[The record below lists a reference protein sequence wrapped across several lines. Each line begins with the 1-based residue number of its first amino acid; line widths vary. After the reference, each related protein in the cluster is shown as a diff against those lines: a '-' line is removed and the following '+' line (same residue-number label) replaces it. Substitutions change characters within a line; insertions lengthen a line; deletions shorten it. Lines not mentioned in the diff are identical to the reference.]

1 MISLSLKWRVSLW
14 VSTVLAAVIAT
25 ICIVA
30 YVEFE
35 ESHLRNIDR
44 TLSAMANGILA
55 SLHEREGE
63 EQMIDKNIHAVT
75 GTSAQNPSTFYRIW
89 MDGVSPGHW
98 PGYPRRQA
106 GANIPAKAGSADLF
120 ASDPPDSEHG
130 RWLRALPEQS
140 RPMRESLTFMNI
152 GSRRSEYRATWM
164 RHKLDEGIVN
174 IVVAGSSHYTYHEMR
189 EFLKLLLILGGSL
202 IVGSVVAVMWSVRCS
217 LRPIHMTAERLHRI
231 SRPNVGRAL
240 FDDLKVPEEL
250 HPFVGALRDMLGRLD
265 EVLQQQK
272 QFTSDAAHELR
283 TPLAVV
289 KSTLQATQMHE
300 RDANEYRR
308 AITDALKD
316 VARMEHLIEQL
327 LVLARMDENSEHIAA
342 AEVQLPVLLREL
354 AEAYHQRFPSYDF
367 QLAIGNRIFDFRSSI
382 GDWQSKIS
390 WQSPIPVT
398 TVQGDLDELARLF
411 SNVLDNA
418 VRYGP
423 SDGTI
428 SISLDPQMNLG
439 ANRLAPQFI
448 AGLPSCAT
456 VCIHDEGGNIPPEVL
471 PHLFDRFYRVDHS
484 RSSSTGGVGLGLAI
498 AREIARRHNGDIS
511 ITSEPSSGTL
521 VCIRLP
527 RT

>member
-1 MISLSLKWRVSLW
+1 LW
-14 VSTVLAAVIAT
+14 VSTVLVAVIAT

-30 YVEFE
+30 YVEFK
-35 ESHLRNIDR
+35 ESHLRNIDQ

-55 SLHEREGE
+55 SLHDREGE
-63 EQMIDKNIHAVT
+63 EQMIDKDIHAVT
-75 GTSAQNPSTFYRIW
+75 GASAQNPSTFYRIW
-89 MDGVSPGHW
+89 MDG
-98 PGYPRRQA
+98 A
-106 GANIPAKAGSADLF
+106 SADRF

-130 RWLRALPEQS
+130 RWLRGLPEQS
-140 RPMRESLTFMNI
+140 GPMRESLTFMNI
-152 GSRRSEYRATWM
+152 GSRGSEYRAAWM
-164 RHKLDEGIVN
+164 RHKLNEGIVN

-202 IVGSVVAVMWSVRCS
+202 IVCSVVAVMWSARCS

-308 AITDALKD
+308 AIADALKD

-342 AEVQLPVLLREL
+342 AEVQLDVLLREL
-354 AEAYHQRFPSYDF
+354 AEAYDQR
-367 QLAIGNRIFDFRSSI
+367 IGRSGGKVI
-382 GDWQSKIS
+382 LDE
-390 WQSPIPVT
+390 PPVT

-428 SISLDPQMNLG
+428 SIALKCKPDS
-439 ANRLAPQFI
+439 F
-448 AGLPSCAT
+448 AT
-456 VCIHDEGGNIPPEVL
+456 VCIHDEGGNIPPEAL

-498 AREIARRHNGDIS
+498 AQEIARRHNGDIS
-511 ITSEPSSGTL
+511 ITSEPGSGTL

>member
-14 VSTVLAAVIAT
+14 VSTVLVAVIAT

-89 MDGVSPGHW
+89 MDEVSPGHW

-164 RHKLDEGIVN
+164 RRKLDEGIVN
-174 IVVAGSSHYTYHEMR
+174 IVVTGSSHYTYHEMR

-342 AEVQLPVLLREL
+342 AEVQLDVLLREL
-354 AEAYHQRFPSYDF
+354 AEAYHQR
-367 QLAIGNRIFDFRSSI
+367 IGRSGGKVI
-382 GDWQSKIS
+382 LEE
-390 WQSPIPVT
+390 PPVT

-428 SISLDPQMNLG
+428 SISLDPQRFSIYDVQLAIG
-439 ANRLAPQFI
+439 NRQSQIPKRGSLD
-448 AGLPSCAT
+448 SCAT

>member
-1 MISLSLKWRVSLW
+1 LW
-14 VSTVLAAVIAT
+14 VSTVLVAVIAT

-63 EQMIDKNIHAVT
+63 EQMIDRDIRAVT

-89 MDGVSPGHW
+89 MDG
-98 PGYPRRQA
+98 A
-106 GANIPAKAGSADLF
+106 SADMF

-130 RWLRALPEQS
+130 RWLRGLPEQS
-140 RPMRESLTFMNI
+140 GPMRESLTFMNI
-152 GSRRSEYRATWM
+152 GSRRTEYRAAWM

-250 HPFVGALRDMLGRLD
+250 HPIASALRDMLGRLD

-308 AITDALKD
+308 AIADALKD

-342 AEVQLPVLLREL
+342 AEVQLDVLLREL
-354 AEAYHQRFPSYDF
+354 AEAYHQR
-367 QLAIGNRIFDFRSSI
+367 IERSGGKVI
-382 GDWQSKIS
+382 LEE
-390 WQSPIPVT
+390 PPVT

-428 SISLDPQMNLG
+428 SISV
-439 ANRLAPQFI
+439 LAP
-448 AGLPSCAT
+448 ACRRGYPGHWPGLTPPPSGGCAT

-511 ITSEPSSGTL
+511 ITSEPGSGTL

-527 RT
+527 RR

>member
-1 MISLSLKWRVSLW
+1 LW
-14 VSTVLAAVIAT
+14 VSTVLVAVIAT

-63 EQMIDKNIHAVT
+63 EQMIDRDIRAVT

-89 MDGVSPGHW
+89 MDG
-98 PGYPRRQA
+98 A
-106 GANIPAKAGSADLF
+106 SADMF

-130 RWLRALPEQS
+130 RWLRGLPEQS
-140 RPMRESLTFMNI
+140 GPMRESLTFMNI
-152 GSRRSEYRATWM
+152 GSRRTEYRAAWM

-265 EVLQQQK
+265 KVLQQQK

-308 AITDALKD
+308 AIADALKD

-342 AEVQLPVLLREL
+342 AEVQLDVLLREL
-354 AEAYHQRFPSYDF
+354 AEAYHQR
-367 QLAIGNRIFDFRSSI
+367 IERSGGKVI
-382 GDWQSKIS
+382 LEE
-390 WQSPIPVT
+390 PPVT

-439 ANRLAPQFI
+439 ANRSAPQLWH
-448 AGLPSCAT
+448 GLQARGSRPGWPCHT

-471 PHLFDRFYRVDHS
+471 PHLFDRFYRADDS

-511 ITSEPSSGTL
+511 ITSEPGSGTL

-527 RT
+527 RR